1 MEIEL
6 LALFIAGVFLVAVL
20 YSSVGHAGA
29 SGYIAVM
36 SLLSLAPSVIKPT
49 GLALNILVATIT
61 SWQFFRQGH
70 FSWKQF
76 WPFAVMAV
84 PFAFLGGYISLPTG
98 IFNLLLGIVLWYS
111 ALRFFVADPV
121 EKPEK
126 PIPLIPALLIGA
138 AMGLLSGL
146 TGTGGGIF
154 LTPMLLLMG
163 WARVKQAAAVSALFI
178 LCNSIAGLLGNFSS
192 TQNLPGYIL
201 WLLLAAA
208 LGGSIG
214 SYLGSKRLPPLII
227 KRFLALVLAIA
238 GTKLLL
244 I

>member
-1 MEIEL
+1 M
-6 LALFIAGVFLVAVL
+6 LFR
-20 YSSVGHAGA
+20 S
-29 SGYIAVM
+29 
-36 SLLSLAPSVIKPT
+36 
-49 GLALNILVATIT
+49 
-61 SWQFFRQGH
+61 
-70 FSWKQF
+70 
-76 WPFAVMAV
+76 
-84 PFAFLGGYISLPTG
+84 
-98 IFNLLLGIVLWYS
+98 
-111 ALRFFVADPV
+111 
-121 EKPEK
+121 
-126 PIPLIPALLIGA
+126 
-138 AMGLLSGL
+138 
-146 TGTGGGIF
+146 
-154 LTPMLLLMG
+154 LLMG